1 MQIQDISHIPQT
13 PWVYFFKDQKG
24 EILYIGKAKNLYK
37 RLSQYFTPGSV
48 RKQEMLSKA
57 THIDFLQVENESE
70 SLYLESNLIKK
81 HLPPFNN
88 MLKGANAYAYIKLT
102 KHPIPQ
108 VLITRKKLNDGA
120 TYIWPKHNT
129 QQLKKFLQYLRQ
141 IVQFRTCPLSQFNQ
155 KKLCSDYYFK
165 LCQGR
170 CGLPNLPKPDYA
182 KLITS
187 FFRGN
192 TKPIEKQIKKLID
205 DAVKLEHF
213 ERAAKLRDIYLQID
227 QFVERQSVE
236 LSKNATSSLLMMRE
250 IGKRRVYVLLNFF
263 EGRLIDVIR
272 HHFDAEDVDQ
282 ETMLA
287 SLEGEFG
294 DFQKQEKRYA
304 TSPFKLTKEES
315 ERISQLFENF
325 FESYLLG
332 KTLQGG
338 SVMTQLLETLQH
350 RYQLSQF
357 PYQIE
362 CLDISHLQGSH
373 TSWGLTCMVGG
384 LEEKKFWRKYKIQT
398 VQNDDYL
405 ALLEVLKRRFD
416 LGKLK
421 WEEVF
426 MPEIL
431 EVEAGSRYGLHLP
444 NLFIL
449 DGGKGQLNILHQL
462 LEHSPAFAKLFET
475 VQFCALGKGEA
486 RQKAK
491 IWKKSKKADQLVGEK
506 LYVWKNWTILEF
518 DLVYDEADKLL
529 IKLRDSAHRFAN
541 YYRKQQEKAEFR
553 QHSASFSSSKK
564 CTQKSK
570 QF

>member
-1 MQIQDISHIPQT
+1 M
-13 PWVYFFKDQKG
+13 
-24 EILYIGKAKNLYK
+24 
-37 RLSQYFTPGSV
+37 
-48 RKQEMLSKA
+48 
-57 THIDFLQVENESE
+57 
-70 SLYLESNLIKK
+70 
-81 HLPPFNN
+81 
-88 MLKGANAYAYIKLT
+88 
-102 KHPIPQ
+102 
-108 VLITRKKLNDGA
+108 
-120 TYIWPKHNT
+120 
-129 QQLKKFLQYLRQ
+129 
-141 IVQFRTCPLSQFNQ
+141 SQFNQ

-170 CGLPNLPKPDYA
+170 CGLPQLPVPDYA

-205 DAVKLEHF
+205 DAVQLEHF

-236 LSKNATSSLLMMRE
+236 LSKNATSSLLMIRE

-304 TSPFKLTKEES
+304 TSPFKLTKEKS

-373 TSWGLTCMVGG
+373 TS
-384 LEEKKFWRKYKIQT
+384 
-398 VQNDDYL
+398 
-405 ALLEVLKRRFD
+405 
-416 LGKLK
+416 
-421 WEEVF
+421 
-426 MPEIL
+426 
-431 EVEAGSRYGLHLP
+431 
-444 NLFIL
+444 
-449 DGGKGQLNILHQL
+449 
-462 LEHSPAFAKLFET
+462 
-475 VQFCALGKGEA
+475 
-486 RQKAK
+486 
-491 IWKKSKKADQLVGEK
+491 
-506 LYVWKNWTILEF
+506 
-518 DLVYDEADKLL
+518 
-529 IKLRDSAHRFAN
+529 
-541 YYRKQQEKAEFR
+541 
-553 QHSASFSSSKK
+553 
-564 CTQKSK
+564 
-570 QF
+570 